1 MENIWPTLPFADRPL
16 NAYGIYRLG
25 KFLFR
30 YEASPK
36 IRKANL
42 CLFGSGFAVEKSWTG
57 PAFTYNTY
65 SLDLSEFKFKF
76 LSGMILFLCL
86 LCCSIV
92 RTALRCPCHAM
103 QWVNEYV
110 LVSICTPD
118 FGFVH
123 RKSQRYER
131 NLTDWTITNN
141 KPATVLHLTMHR
153 TFMRFASEQTKMYA
167 KRMFIP
173 QNNSNRNRNSS
184 DRLSG
189 LFIWILS
196 ASASASSSLVY
207 V

>member
-1 MENIWPTLPFADRPL
+1 MGYIGLASFYFATRQ
-16 NAYGIYRLG
+16 AQ
-25 KFLFR
+25 K
-30 YEASPK
+30 YEK
-36 IRKANL
+36 QICV
-42 CLFGSGFAVEKSWTG
+42 CLEVDSQSESRERVHG
-57 PAFTYNTY
+57 PAFTYSTY

-86 LCCSIV
+86 LCGSIV

-196 ASASASSSLVY
+196 ASASASSSLVC